1 MECFRTEIHVVV
13 LVALV
18 NAAIAAWAT
27 LLPQHAFISLMA
39 AVLYHHMAVLALEPL
54 CKWSKHYSATCA
66 ADGVASILAY
76 AR

>member
-1 MECFRTEIHVVV
+1 
-13 LVALV
+13 
-18 NAAIAAWAT
+18 
-27 LLPQHAFISLMA
+27 MA

-76 AR
+76 AYTMNKTASGSNNAVFHYVSTPESTPHG